1 MNCFDCIAIS
11 GSIMDAILIEHSLI
25 IANNLCENGWHFLYN
40 KSIPINQIKKIL
52 SINHGR
58 FTTGHSFIMCSI
70 IVWFKEKKRTLD
82 LLNKYYC
89 LQMIRYN
96 RRYLMA
102 ILANVTCTTQL
113 YVLYIYY
120 FWMCTHTLYGS
131 R

>member
-1 MNCFDCIAIS
+1 MNCFDCNAIS
-11 GSIMDAILIEHSLI
+11 GLIMDAILIEHSLI
-25 IANNLCENGWHFLYN
+25 ITNNLCENGWHFLYN
-40 KSIPINQIKKIL
+40 KSIPINQIKKYYR
-52 SINHGR
+52 SIMVDLQRVMHYVFNHCLIQSR
-58 FTTGHSFIMCSI
+58 
-70 IVWFKEKKRTLD
+70 KKRILD
-82 LLNKYYC
+82 LLNKHYC

-120 FWMCTHTLYGS
+120 SWMCAHTLYGS